1 MTPTARIMF
10 AQEPRPDPPAAD
22 RPIALIRPEIE
33 ALEDSRI
40 VEVWKL
46 GFQIPDVIGLWVG
59 EGDTPTPAFIC
70 EAAAEALKQGETFY
84 THKRGIPELRQALID
99 YHRRLY
105 RIRMTD
111 DRLAVTSA
119 GMNAMMLAMES
130 LVGAGDNAVCV
141 TPVWPNIFAIIRIM
155 GGEVRQVPLAAAPTG
170 WRLDLERLFA
180 ACDARTRAIYVASPG
195 NPTGWVMRRAEQQ
208 ALLEFARRRGIWIVA
223 DEVYARLVYD
233 GAKAAPSFLELAEP
247 DDALVVVN
255 SFSKAWAM
263 TGWRIGWMVMPPRL
277 TAIVDKLIE
286 FNTSGAQPFLQ
297 RGCVAALEQGEP
309 FIAETVA
316 RYRAARE
323 LVLQRL
329 GGMRRVRVVRPEAAF
344 YVMFAVEE
352 MGDCLAFAKRLV
364 HETRVGLAPG
374 SAFGPGGEGH
384 LRLCFA
390 ASLGRLSQAM
400 DRLEPV
406 LG

>member
-1 MTPTARIMF
+1 MLS
-10 AQEPRPDPPAAD
+10 QEPRPTPPAAD
-22 RPIALIRPEIE
+22 RPLAPIRPAIE

-46 GFQIPDVIGLWVG
+46 GFQVPDVIGLWVG
-59 EGDTPTPAFIC
+59 EGDLPTPSFIC
-70 EAAAEALKQGETFY
+70 DAAAVALKAGDTFY

-99 YHRRLY
+99 YHQRLY
-105 RIRMTD
+105 RIRLAD

-119 GMNAMMLAMES
+119 GMNAMMLAMEC
-130 LVGAGDNAVCV
+130 LVGAGDNTVCV
-141 TPVWPNIFAIIRIM
+141 TPVWPNIFATIEIM
-155 GGEVRQVPLAAAPTG
+155 GGQVRHLPLDPTPTG

-180 ACDARTRAIYVASPG
+180 ACDAHTRVISLASPG
-195 NPTGWVMRRAEQQ
+195 NPTGWVMPRAQQQ
-208 ALLEFARRRGIWIVA
+208 ALLDSARRRGIWIVA

-233 GAKAAPSFLELAEP
+233 GSPAAPSFLELAEP

-263 TGWRIGWMVMPPRL
+263 TGWRIGWMVAPPRL
-277 TAIVDKLIE
+277 IAMVDKLIE

-297 RGCVAALEQGEP
+297 RGCVAALTQGEP
-309 FIAETVA
+309 FVAEMVA

-329 GGMRRVRVVRPEAAF
+329 GGMRRVRIVRPEAAF
-344 YVMFAVEE
+344 YVMFGVDGI
-352 MGDCLAFAKRLV
+352 GDCLDFAKRLV
-364 HETRVGLAPG
+364 HDARVGLAPG

-390 ASLGRLSQAM
+390 ASTERLSQAM
-400 DRLEPV
+400 DRLEP
-406 LG
+406 